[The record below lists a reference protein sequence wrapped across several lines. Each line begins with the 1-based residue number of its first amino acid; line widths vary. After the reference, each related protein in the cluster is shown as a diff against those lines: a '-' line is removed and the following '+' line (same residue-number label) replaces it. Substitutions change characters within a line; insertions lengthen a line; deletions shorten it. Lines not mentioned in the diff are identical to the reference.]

1 MFKIEYKQA
10 NQGGEDSQ
18 RQHLW
23 SDSDKFTVDK
33 ARKAIENRSRIPQ
46 ESMRN
51 QLTGF
56 VKCCKWTR
64 RDKLMARGLKI
75 VESEMDIERV
85 LKRQRSHNTA
95 LKALMNEN

>member
-1 MFKIEYKQA
+1 
-10 NQGGEDSQ
+10 
-18 RQHLW
+18 
-23 SDSDKFTVDK
+23 
-33 ARKAIENRSRIPQ
+33 
-46 ESMRN
+46 MRN